1 MPDAVYH
8 FGPELTFHQ
17 AREVREELLQAVEQ
31 GILRFDLGR
40 VESFDSAGAQL
51 LVALIKTVAA
61 RGQGVEWE
69 QLSIEVSQGLT
80 ELGLQTLT
88 AVHSPITRTAP

>member
-1 MPDAVYH
+1 MPDEAYT

-17 AREVREELLQAVEQ
+17 VQEVRQELLLAFEQ
-31 GILRFDLGR
+31 GIRRFDLGR

-51 LVALIKTVAA
+51 LVALVKTAEA
-61 RGQGVEWE
+61 EGQGVEWD

-80 ELGLQTLT
+80 ELGLQMLT
-88 AVHSPITRTAP
+88 ATHSPITRTVP